1 MQFLLRLFANMA
13 GIWLAAALI
22 SGISLPPSA
31 DTTTTVLTL
40 LIIGGV
46 FTLVNMLVR
55 PLVKVVTFPIYI
67 LTLGL
72 FALVVNA
79 LMFMLT
85 GWLTTQI
92 GYGLE
97 VSGFGAAFLGGIV
110 TAIVATVV
118 GALLRPFSRRT
129 RG

>member
-1 MQFLLRLFANMA
+1 MA

-31 DTTTTVLTL
+31 DTATALLTL
-40 LIIGGV
+40 LIVGGV

-92 GYGLE
+92 GYGME
-97 VSGFGAAFLGGIV
+97 VSSFGAAFLGGIV
-110 TAIVATVV
+110 TAIVTALV
-118 GALLRPFSRRT
+118 GALLRPFS
-129 RG
+129 GK